1 MKVSGFVTISLRL
14 NVYDLETDAV
24 YINKYGDVMVS
35 DGDQFFLDWS
45 EGWEQGIGE
54 LLGTSVEYEGLEAKD
69 TEDEEDDEDEE
80 ED

>member
-24 YINKYGDVMVS
+24 YTDKYGDVRVS
-35 DGDQFFLDWS
+35 DGDQFFLDWN

-54 LLGTSVEYEGLEAKD
+54 LLGTSVE
-69 TEDEEDDEDEE
+69 DDDLRAEDEE
-80 ED
+80 EDEEED